1 MVRLLLIPLFAVVN
15 HIRGGGGL
23 FGPSF
28 VALLQRIPGN
38 GDITAAPFVALM
50 AWAAGVSA
58 FGLPSWASCV
68 IFALCWLAWSTPA
81 WGFLQ
86 GLGRGPGPTDREPSW
101 YEALFIRWSFGS
113 PHLAYGY
120 RTTLFLIPTAVCFGW
135 PWILLGPLQVAAY
148 ELGWRVRPTGG
159 IAVGELLTGALWGI
173 CLLMFSAT

>member
-1 MVRLLLIPLFAVVN
+1 MVGLFMIVAFAIAN

-23 FGPSF
+23 FGPQV

-38 GDITAAPFVALM
+38 GDITAAPIVALL

-58 FGLPSWASCV
+58 FGLPPWVACLL
-68 IFALCWLAWSTPA
+68 FALCWLAWSTPA

-86 GLGRGPGPTDREPSW
+86 GLGRGHGPIDVREPSW

-120 RTTLFLIPTAVCFGW
+120 RTTLFLIPTGICFGW
-135 PWILLGPLQVAAY
+135 PWLLLGPLQVAAY
-148 ELGWRVRPTGG
+148 EIGWRLRNPG
-159 IAVGELLTGALWGI
+159 IPIGELITGALWGAALFI
-173 CLLMFSAT
+173 AS